1 MVIHIEKIVYPG
13 RRMGLLNGKVVF
25 TDGGLPGESVD
36 VDILKDR
43 RSYAEARTLRIVA
56 PSPARVEPR
65 CPHYLACSPYQDM
78 DYGLEIQVK
87 KMQITEILTREL
99 KTRLAPIRFRPSPE
113 IWGYRSKIGLRVV
126 RERGRAELAY
136 HQPHEQEEFVAVD
149 RCFLVPDRMN
159 DLMARLIG
167 IVNDVPL
174 STLAGVEIRTSR
186 ATGKSLLLC
195 ELSDATEKDAVAEA
209 LKGIQREFALAGA
222 VAAVKEG
229 GRFRDT
235 LLFGRDFIEEK
246 AGGLVFRVG
255 ARSFF
260 QVNLGILPIVF
271 EDVVAAAGVI
281 RDKVVADLY
290 CGLGTFGMALAK
302 RAREVF
308 GVEPEAGNIGFL
320 KKNLE
325 LNGIGN
331 FAVCEGKAEEWM
343 PEILEREPATIILDP
358 PRRGVFAGTIEQLV
372 ADPVPR
378 IVYLSCN
385 PTTLA
390 RDLKAFLA
398 GYELTEVRAYDFF
411 PHTPH
416 IEALAVLDRREPS
429 LVAV

>member
-1 MVIHIEKIVYPG
+1 MVIRIEKIVYPG
-13 RRMGLLNGKVVF
+13 RRLGLQTGKVVF
-25 TDGGLPGESVD
+25 TDRGLPGESVE
-36 VDILKDR
+36 VEILKDR
-43 RSYAEARTLRIVA
+43 RSYAEARTVRIIS

-87 KMQITEILTREL
+87 KAQITEILSREL
-99 KTRLAPIRFRPSPE
+99 KMRLAPVRMRPSPE
-113 IWGYRSKIGLRVV
+113 IWGYRNKIGLRVV
-126 RERGRAELAY
+126 REMGRASFAY
-136 HQPHEQEEFVAVD
+136 HVPHEQEEFVAVD
-149 RCFLVPDRMN
+149 RCYLVPDRMN

-167 IVNDVPL
+167 IINEVPL
-174 STLAGVEIRTSR
+174 QTVEGVEIRTSR
-186 ATGKSLLLC
+186 ATGRSLLLF
-195 ELSDATEKDAVAEA
+195 EVASEAEKDEAAKA

-229 GRFRDT
+229 SRFRDFV
-235 LLFGRDFIEEK
+235 LFGSDFVEER
-246 AGGLVFRVG
+246 AGGLLFRVG

-260 QVNLGILPIVF
+260 QVNLSILPGVF
-271 EDVVAAAGVI
+271 EDVVGAAGVI
-281 RDKVVADLY
+281 RDAVVADLY
-290 CGLGTFGMALAK
+290 CGLGIFGMALAK

-308 GVEPEAGNIGFL
+308 GVEPEAGNIRFL

-331 FAVCEGKAEEWM
+331 FAVCEGTAEDWL
-343 PEILEREPATIILDP
+343 PEILERAPATVILDP
-358 PRRGVFAGTIEQLV
+358 PRRGVFEGTIERLV

-398 GYELTEVRAYDFF
+398 GYELTEVRAFDFF

-429 LVAV
+429 IVSV